1 MFKFTSRHFVVGE
14 YHTWSYH
21 FIRPFLI
28 HDRILVILFFDVF
41 KGAESPS
48 TFVKKVLD
56 EFVEVVFEVVNI
68 ELILQFEFVGF
79 E

>member
-1 MFKFTSRHFVVGE
+1 
-14 YHTWSYH
+14 
-21 FIRPFLI
+21 
-28 HDRILVILFFDVF
+28 LFFDVF
-41 KGAESPS
+41 KGAESSS

-68 ELILQFEFVGF
+68 EFILQFEFVGF